1 MRCKKHPYQ
10 AGGGVC
16 ATCLRDRLLAL
27 EAAQNGDASPPPPAP
42 APVPAQAPPVPP
54 EPLAFPRS
62 VSPYVSRRK
71 SDTSGALRHHP
82 SLLFF
87 RTPQVGPAYG
97 GALEEGDIAYEYE
110 KRRARKFS
118 VLATLFGHHH
128 HHHRSEEKHH
138 HQQEGGAKERKKHFS
153 WFAGIIPRR
162 RKKQQAAAPAAS
174 ATSPQSAPPRRSSCR
189 ARAVSNRGLSPERD
203 SHGGSGDESSSS
215 PAAADTPWRPSPS
228 PMRRTP
234 CQRRQTNSM
243 PSGFVVCLSPLVRP
257 SPGRRHRPP
266 VQPPD
271 PGSFSCELRPSPL
284 HSLSSAASVTRCR
297 SRKLADGGRF
307 R

>member
-1 MRCKKHPYQ
+1 MRCKQHTYQ

-27 EAAQNGDASPPPPAP
+27 AAERNGASSPPS
-42 APVPAQAPPVPP
+42 PAQAPPAP
-54 EPLAFPRS
+54 EPEPAAFPRS

-71 SDTSGALRHHP
+71 SDAAAGGGGALRNHP

-97 GALEEGDIAYEYE
+97 GGGGGALEEGDIAYEYE
-110 KRRARKFS
+110 KRRAGKFS
-118 VLATLFGHHH
+118 VLAMLFG
-128 HHHRSEEKHH
+128 HHHRSEEDKH
-138 HQQEGGAKERKKHFS
+138 QGGVAKERKKYS

-162 RKKQQAAAPAAS
+162 RKKQAPAAAS
-174 ATSPQSAPPRRSSCR
+174 SSPPSAPPRRSCR
-189 ARAVSNRGLSPERD
+189 VVSNRGLSPERD
-203 SHGGSGDESSSS
+203 SHGSGDESSS
-215 PAAADTPWRPSPS
+215 PNADPPWRPSPS
-228 PMRRTP
+228 PMRKTP
-234 CQRRQTNSM
+234 CRRRQTNSL
-243 PSGFVVCLSPLVRP
+243 PSGFAVCLSPLVRP
-257 SPGRRHRPP
+257 SPWRRHRG

-271 PGSFSCELRPSPL
+271 PAAFSCELRPSPL
-284 HSLSSAASVTRCR
+284 HNLSSAASVTRCR

>member
-1 MRCKKHPYQ
+1 
-10 AGGGVC
+10 V
-16 ATCLRDRLLAL
+16 
-27 EAAQNGDASPPPPAP
+27 
-42 APVPAQAPPVPP
+42 
-54 EPLAFPRS
+54 FPRS

-97 GALEEGDIAYEYE
+97 GGGVLEEGDIAYEYE

-128 HHHRSEEKHH
+128 HHRSAEEKH
-138 HQQEGGAKERKKHFS
+138 QQEAGAKERKKRS

-162 RKKQQAAAPAAS
+162 RKKQAAAAAPAS
-174 ATSPQSAPPRRSSCR
+174 VTSPQSAPPRRSSCR

-215 PAAADTPWRPSPS
+215 PAADPPWRPSPS

-234 CQRRQTNSM
+234 CRRRQTNSM
-243 PSGFVVCLSPLVRP
+243 PSGFAVCLSPLVRP
-257 SPGRRHRPP
+257 SPGRRHRPG

-284 HSLSSAASVTRCR
+284 HKLSSAASVTRCR

>member
-1 MRCKKHPYQ
+1 MRCKRHPNQ

-27 EAAQNGDASPPPPAP
+27 EATQSGDASPPGPAQ
-42 APVPAQAPPVPP
+42 AQAQAPPP
-54 EPLAFPRS
+54 EPPPAFPRS

-71 SDTSGALRHHP
+71 SDTSGGGGALRHHP

-97 GALEEGDIAYEYE
+97 GGALEEGDIGYEY
-110 KRRARKFS
+110 KRRRAGKFS

-128 HHHRSEEKHH
+128 GHRSEETR
-138 HQQEGGAKERKKHFS
+138 QEGAKERKKHS
-153 WFAGIIPRR
+153 WFAAIMPRR
-162 RKKQQAAAPAAS
+162 RKKQAAPAS
-174 ATSPQSAPPRRSSCR
+174 ITSPRSAPPRRSCR
-189 ARAVSNRGLSPERD
+189 VVSNRGLSPERD
-203 SHGGSGDESSSS
+203 SHGSGDESSS
-215 PAAADTPWRPSPS
+215 PAADPPWRPSPS
-228 PMRRTP
+228 PMRRTR
-234 CQRRQTNSM
+234 CRRRQTNSM
-243 PSGFVVCLSPLVRP
+243 PSGFAVCLSPLVRP
-257 SPGRRHRPP
+257 SPGRRRH

-271 PGSFSCELRPSPL
+271 PGSFSSEFRPSPL

-297 SRKLADGGRF
+297 SRKLADVGRF

>member
-1 MRCKKHPYQ
+1 MRCKKHQYQ

-27 EAAQNGDASPPPPAP
+27 AAERNGDGASSPPAP
-42 APVPAQAPPVPP
+42 AREQGPPTAP
-54 EPLAFPRS
+54 EPAAFPRS

-71 SDTSGALRHHP
+71 SDTALRNHP

-97 GALEEGDIAYEYE
+97 GGALEEGDIAYEYE
-110 KRRARKFS
+110 KRRAGKFS

-128 HHHRSEEKHH
+128 HHHHHHRRSEEDKH
-138 HQQEGGAKERKKHFS
+138 QEDVAKERKKHS

-162 RKKQQAAAPAAS
+162 RKKKQAPDAAAS
-174 ATSPQSAPPRRSSCR
+174 SSSPPSAPPRRSC
-189 ARAVSNRGLSPERD
+189 RAVSNRGLSPERD
-203 SHGGSGDESSSS
+203 SHGSGDESSS
-215 PAAADTPWRPSPS
+215 PAADPPWRPSPS
-228 PMRRTP
+228 PMRKTTP
-234 CQRRQTNSM
+234 CRRRQTNSL
-243 PSGFVVCLSPLVRP
+243 PSGFAVCLSPLVRP
-257 SPGRRHRPP
+257 SPGRRHRL

-271 PGSFSCELRPSPL
+271 PGAFSCELRPSPL
-284 HSLSSAASVTRCR
+284 HNLSSVASVTRCR